1 MTFGRS
7 PGDRSPSTGFGPT
20 PAAPALDSPYGGPA
34 ADGYG
39 GHGANPD
46 GFGGAPTLAV
56 EGVFG
61 PQLAPTPGPKSP
73 IRDVR
78 VDDTDL
84 ELATVVGRPTV
95 PVNVRI
101 VVGGDATLGDE
112 GQFDPAQIRTE
123 FHASLSGDERGQAA
137 FELGTR
143 GDLLFPSAA
152 LGGPTL
158 VPITFSPPK
167 PGAYHATLDL
177 VISERW
183 PGGAV
188 KRVPVVLRGTALPPP
203 DAAPGALGAD
213 APTGD
218 AETHGP
224 VDAAREQRPVVSALP
239 DTERPR
245 TAGEARA
252 MLLRAADG
260 LASLGTVHRF
270 NVPMMRRL
278 AMEKLAHLGQV
289 VGQLDQRLT
298 AWLTAEA
305 GASMEG
311 LRTDAM
317 GEFVEYMVGAGLFA
331 AEGLSAAADAGKPA
345 TPGAAAA
352 AAALTVAGVAT
363 DLLFTHLDVADATSQ
378 NADVD
383 TAVADHAF
391 LGSYLGA
398 AGAKATTSATM
409 RVAKLAAWYASA
421 EAQLT
426 ATVGPDGSME
436 ALRDID
442 THVAKLKTPDHDA
455 LAGAAKQYRESQRK
469 IQAFERHYQELS
481 VALGSL
487 ASASARAEPAAGQ
500 TIAKIMDA
508 YLRYRAGGPR
518 PGSGEGVGYQ
528 APPKAH
534 VSGNLNL
541 AGEQPKLTLTDLRFG
556 GYQARTAPMTDH
568 IQGKTLRD
576 LRGWDTAIE
585 LVLDDGATATLIQQA
600 DGSRRIAGE
609 PVAAARAA
617 AAWRLLDGANFGAY
631 WVG

>member
-7 PGDRSPSTGFGPT
+7 PGDRSPSTGFGPAPA
-20 PAAPALDSPYGGPA
+20 PAAPALDSPYGGA
-34 ADGYG
+34 A
-39 GHGANPD
+39 AD
-46 GFGGAPTLAV
+46 GFGGHGPTADGFGGPPLLAV
-56 EGVFG
+56 ERMVG
-61 PQLAPTPGPKSP
+61 PQMAPAPGPNSP
-73 IRDVR
+73 LHDVR
-78 VDDTDL
+78 VDDTGLD
-84 ELATVVGRPTV
+84 LATVVGRPTA

-101 VVGGDATLGDE
+101 VVGGDATIGDK
-112 GQFDPAQIRTE
+112 GQFDPAQIHTE
-123 FHASLSGDERGQAA
+123 FHASIIGDERGREA

-152 LGGPTL
+152 IAGPTL

-167 PGAYHATLDL
+167 PGAYQATLDL
-177 VISERW
+177 LLSERR
-183 PGGAV
+183 PGGAI
-188 KRVPVVLRGTALPPP
+188 KRVSVMLRGTALPPP
-203 DAAPGALGAD
+203 DAASGAHGAD

-218 AETHGP
+218 AGP
-224 VDAAREQRPVVSALP
+224 QRPSDAAPEQRPAVSALP

-245 TAGEARA
+245 SAGEARA
-252 MLLRAADG
+252 MLLRAADS

-270 NVPMMRRL
+270 NVPMMRQV

-331 AEGLSAAADAGKPA
+331 AEGISDSAAAGKAAGP
-345 TPGAAAA
+345 AA

-378 NADVD
+378 NADVGA
-383 TAVADHAF
+383 AVADHAF

-409 RVAKLAAWYASA
+409 RVARLAAWYASA

-426 ATVGPDGSME
+426 ATVGPDGSMDG
-436 ALRDID
+436 LRDIG
-442 THVAKLKTPDHDA
+442 ALLNAPQKPDAAARAEDA
-455 LAGAAKQYRESQRK
+455 YHESQRR
-469 IQAFERHYQELS
+469 IRVFDQRFRELS
-481 VALGSL
+481 MALGSL
-487 ASASARAEPAAGQ
+487 ATASARAESAAQQ

-518 PGSGEGVGYQ
+518 PGSGDTAGYQ

-541 AGEQPKLTLTDLRFG
+541 AGELPRLTLTNLRFG
-556 GYQARTAPMTDH
+556 GYQARTAPMTEH
-568 IQGKTLRD
+568 IQAKTLRD

-585 LVLDDGATATLIQQA
+585 LVLDDGTTATLIQPA
-600 DGSRRIAGE
+600 DGSRRIAGA
-609 PVAAARAA
+609 AAARVAI
-617 AAWRLLDGANFGAY
+617 AWRLLDDSNFGAY